1 MLQETN
7 ADSAISRVES
17 DRRRRRRR
25 TARGRAET
33 LFGCDGFFVGGTIFS
48 MIWKEGRIGLKL
60 RDEGDYDAL
69 MKMKGAGPWCP
80 SGKMTMSGWVLVAP
94 VLHDA
99 DKLAPWVAKAHA
111 QAVGAPKKPAKKK
124 MLATAKK
131 TAKSPAKKRRV

>member
-1 MLQETN
+1 MPTPQFPELK
-7 ADSAISRVES
+7 AIVEGA
-17 DRRRRRRR
+17 
-25 TARGRAET
+25 TEGLRAVELKR
-33 LFGCDGFFVGGTIFS
+33 LFGCDGFFAGGTIFS

-80 SGKMTMSGWVLVAP
+80 SGKMKMSGWVLVAP

-99 DKLAPWVAKAHA
+99 DKLAPWIAKAHA

-124 MLATAKK
+124 KLAANK
-131 TAKSPAKKRRV
+131 TPAKKRRV